1 MAKTP
6 PIITLLTDF
15 GTRDGYVGAMK
26 GVILGILPGAQLVD
40 ITHEVNPQDVHQ
52 AALILSDV
60 YRYFPPSTVH
70 LVVVDPGVGSQRQPV
85 ALGTARGRFVAPDN
99 GVLTHVCMAEE
110 TCHPVSLTNRD
121 YWRPVPSHTFHG
133 RDIFSPVAAHLA
145 KGVPLDELG
154 TPIERLALLQLP
166 PLSITPDSIQ
176 GEVIRMDHFGNVLTN
191 ILPLHWADESTLAFE
206 PPDGEGDQPAPA
218 VRLAADSALVTFGW
232 KSLNGIHRTYSDV
245 EVGQPIAL
253 VGSGGEL
260 EIAIN
265 QGSAQANL
273 SVDVGDP
280 VTLHFKP
287 LAP

>member
-15 GTRDGYVGAMK
+15 GTHDGYVGVMK
-26 GVILGILPGAQLVD
+26 GVMLGILPGAQLVD
-40 ITHEVNPQDVHQ
+40 ITHEVNPQDLHE

-70 LVVVDPGVGSQRQPV
+70 LVVVDPGVGSERQPI
-85 ALGTARGRFVAPDN
+85 ALETSHGRFVAPDN

-110 TCHPVSLTNRD
+110 GCQAVALTNPD
-121 YWRPVPSHTFHG
+121 YWLPTPSHTFHG

-145 KGVPLDELG
+145 KGVALDELG
-154 TPIERLALLQLP
+154 TPVEGLAMLQLP

-176 GEVIRMDHFGNVLTN
+176 GEVIRMDRFGNVLTN
-191 ILPLHWADESTLAFE
+191 ILPLTWADDLTLVFD
-206 PPDGEGDQPAPA
+206 PPAYNNDRQAPA
-218 VRLAADSALVTFGW
+218 LRLAADTALVTFGW
-232 KSLNGIHRTYSDV
+232 KSLTGIYQNFSEV
-245 EVGQPIAL
+245 EVGQPVAL

-265 QGSAQANL
+265 QGNAQDNL
-273 SVDVGDP
+273 SIDVGDP
-280 VTLHFKP
+280 VTLHFVP
-287 LAP
+287 VT

>member
-1 MAKTP
+1 
-6 PIITLLTDF
+6 
-15 GTRDGYVGAMK
+15 
-26 GVILGILPGAQLVD
+26 
-40 ITHEVNPQDVHQ
+40 
-52 AALILSDV
+52 
-60 YRYFPPSTVH
+60 
-70 LVVVDPGVGSQRQPV
+70 
-85 ALGTARGRFVAPDN
+85 
-99 GVLTHVCMAEE
+99 VCMAEE
-110 TCHPVSLTNRD
+110 TCHAVSLTNRD

-154 TPIERLALLQLP
+154 TPIEALALLQLP

-232 KSLNGIHRTYSDV
+232 QSLSGIHRTYSEV
-245 EVGQPIAL
+245 EVGQAVAL

-260 EIAIN
+260 EVAIN
-265 QGSAQANL
+265 QGNAQATL
-273 SVDVGDP
+273 SVNVGDP

-287 LAP
+287 LAS

>member
-1 MAKTP
+1 MAKAP

-15 GTRDGYVGAMK
+15 GTGDGYVGAMK

-40 ITHEVNPQDVHQ
+40 ITHDVHPQDVHQ

-85 ALGTARGRFVAPDN
+85 ALETARGRFVAPDN
-99 GVLTHVCMAEE
+99 GVLTRVCMAEE
-110 TCHPVSLTNRD
+110 TCQAVALTNRD
-121 YWRPVPSHTFHG
+121 YWLPAHSHTFHG

-145 KGVPLDELG
+145 KGVPLDDLG
-154 TPIERLALLQLP
+154 APVEGLALLPLP

-176 GEVIRMDHFGNVLTN
+176 GEVIRIDHFGNILTN
-191 ILPLHWADESTLAFE
+191 ILPLSWADEAALAFE
-206 PPDGEGDQPAPA
+206 PAGGEDDPQAPA
-218 VRLAADSALVTFGW
+218 LRLAADSALVTFGW
-232 KSLNGIHRTYSDV
+232 KSLTGIHHTYSEV
-245 EVGQPIAL
+245 EIGQAVAL

-265 QGSAQANL
+265 QGNAQTNL
-273 SVDVGDP
+273 SVNVGDP